1 MNRLIHHLA
10 GNAHESSSPIVQVR
24 NYLKN
29 AGLNEGDRLPAER
42 ELAARLSLTRGAL
55 RQALTVLE
63 SSGDVWRRVGKG
75 TFIAKLKTASD
86 DDQARQLAR
95 VSNPVEVIEARLALE
110 PKLAAFAAIRGS
122 EQDFAKI
129 EKLVQYSATSR
140 LGPESQKTGDEFHY
154 AVARAANNSLLF
166 ALFETLFRV
175 RSVTSWGRLRPA
187 LATKKELLKVW
198 DEHRQIF
205 EAIKMRD
212 HREASRLMHIH
223 IESIQKRIA
232 LGHEGFQEH
241 AEFE

>member
-1 MNRLIHHLA
+1 MSRLIHHLTDSA
-10 GNAHESSSPIVQVR
+10 VESSSAIIQIK
-24 NYLKN
+24 NYLKSS
-29 AGLNEGDRLPAER
+29 GLIEGDRLPAER
-42 ELAARLSLTRGAL
+42 DLAVKLSLTRGAL
-55 RQALTVLE
+55 RQALAVLE
-63 SSGDVWRRVGKG
+63 SSGYVWRRVGKG
-75 TFIAKLKTASD
+75 TFIAKVNTASD

-95 VSNPVEVIEARLALE
+95 VSNPIEVIEARLVLE

-122 EQDFAKI
+122 EQDFAQI
-129 EKLVQYSATSR
+129 GKLLDESKASC
-140 LGPESQKTGDEFHY
+140 LGPESQKKGDEFHY

-198 DEHRQIF
+198 DEHTQIF

-232 LGHEGFQEH
+232 LGHEVFQESV
-241 AEFE
+241 EFE